1 MKDLLFITLVLSL
14 CTSSRAH
21 ALDFAVRLGQGGLVE
36 ERAPDGKLGGGQLAL
51 DIKLGKLP
59 LAISVS
65 SEYHTKDPVA
75 DSTYEIG
82 ELFAVNL
89 FYTRSLLENWNSNI
103 FLGGGIGTLRTPR
116 IGEPEIIERGFLFD
130 LEGGV
135 NIKLFWKLG
144 LYTVGKYLYS
154 RKSRDDVKIIDFS
167 NIGFFVGLSYN
178 SDW

>member
-1 MKDLLFITLVLSL
+1 MKKILWITLLLNFFTFSGAL
-14 CTSSRAH
+14 
-21 ALDFAVRLGQGGLVE
+21 ALDFTLRLGQGGLLE
-36 ERAPDGKLGGGQLAL
+36 ERAPGGKLGGGQLAV
-51 DIKLGKLP
+51 DIELGKLP

-65 SEYHTKDPVA
+65 NEYHTKDPDV

-82 ELFAVNL
+82 GLYALNL
-89 FYTRSLLENWNSNI
+89 FYTRYLFENWNSNI
-103 FLGGGIGTLRTPR
+103 FLGGGIGTLQTPR
-116 IGEPEIIERGFLFD
+116 IGEPEIIDRGFLFD

-154 RKSRDDVKIIDFS
+154 RKTRNNVKVIDFS
-167 NIGFFVGLSYN
+167 NIGFFVGLTYN